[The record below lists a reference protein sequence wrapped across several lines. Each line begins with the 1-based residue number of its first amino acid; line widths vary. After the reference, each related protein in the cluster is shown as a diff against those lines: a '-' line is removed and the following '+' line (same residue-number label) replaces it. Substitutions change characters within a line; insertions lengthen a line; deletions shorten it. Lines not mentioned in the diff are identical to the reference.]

1 MARISFMVTARMK
14 EELAGL
20 GYSTE
25 SVAKLTPLQASLILQ
40 SQLRDA
46 TPAQL
51 EELVQQHEEQVARDH
66 EARMAQ
72 LAKDEELRAAV
83 AAAAAEES
91 ERVRERAAATT
102 ADPSM
107 AGSGSAP
114 QGGVAAPQPSLRSS
128 LFTAFASRNELQTGR
143 SSSSPLSPTIA
154 SATSGTPRV
163 WFELVE
169 RHQQPQ
175 PQESVVGL
183 YSSQGEA
190 QESLETHQFFAQRNG
205 RDGVEFEIRQTTR

>member
-1 MARISFMVTARMK
+1 MVTARMK

-83 AAAAAEES
+83 AAAAA
-91 ERVRERAAATT
+91 
-102 ADPSM
+102 
-107 AGSGSAP
+107 
-114 QGGVAAPQPSLRSS
+114 L
-128 LFTAFASRNELQTGR
+128 
-143 SSSSPLSPTIA
+143 
-154 SATSGTPRV
+154 
-163 WFELVE
+163 
-169 RHQQPQ
+169 
-175 PQESVVGL
+175 
-183 YSSQGEA
+183 
-190 QESLETHQFFAQRNG
+190 
-205 RDGVEFEIRQTTR
+205 